1 MSGIKIKIDM
11 RDFCEKAQAEL
22 AKSPDKARGA
32 LREIANE
39 VSGEAKDLA
48 PFKEG
53 HLTESIRG
61 EVVEAESGSGMAA
74 VIYVPSNHQ
83 AASYAIKMHENTYNL
98 GPGSVAKQKRVGKTV
113 GRKFITRAMDA
124 RRDRIRKIIE
134 YHFKV
139 KK

>member
-1 MSGIKIKIDM
+1 MSGIKINVDV
-11 RDFCEKAQAEL
+11 RGFREKVLAEL
-22 AKSPDKARGA
+22 AKTPEKARGA
-32 LREIANE
+32 LRKIADD
-39 VSGEAKDLA
+39 VAGEAKALA

-53 HLTESIRG
+53 HLTESIQSK
-61 EVVEAESGSGMAA
+61 VVEAESGSGMAA

-98 GPGSVAKQKRVGKTV
+98 GPGSVVKQRRNGKTV

-124 RRDRIRKIIE
+124 RRDHIRGIIE
-134 YHFKV
+134 SYFKV